1 MKSEISLVNF
11 TILCMFEL
19 WLDEW
24 LFFFFPISVDVWS
37 VGCIFAEL
45 LSRNILF
52 QAQSPVQQV
61 GGSWLLLYFDCII
74 RLPADVLSCIV
85 LLPNF
90 MTGVWCI
97 FPSFQLN
104 LIIDLLGTPSLD
116 DLCRAGASEGATKY
130 ILQKGHKA
138 VSYTKLTNLNWFLQY
153 SFSKVSNEKIPIVLR
168 LNSNM
173 LFSVIFC
180 SSLP

>member
-1 MKSEISLVNF
+1 MVEILKLGEDDVKWKQSLTALTYTFINNVKSEISLVNF

-61 GGSWLLLYFDCII
+61 GGSCII

-138 VSYTKLTNLNWFLQY
+138 VSYTKLTNLKLI
-153 SFSKVSNEKIPIVLR
+153 SPV
-168 LNSNM
+168 
-173 LFSVIFC
+173 
-180 SSLP
+180 